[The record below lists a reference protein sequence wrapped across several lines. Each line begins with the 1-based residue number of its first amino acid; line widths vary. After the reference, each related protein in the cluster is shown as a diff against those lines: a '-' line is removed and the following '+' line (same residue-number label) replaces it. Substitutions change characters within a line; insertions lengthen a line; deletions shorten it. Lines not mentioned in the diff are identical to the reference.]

1 MNSSPICPKC
11 GGRLL
16 LLRESTEV
24 FLISPDSTA
33 MFTPFPETS
42 DTPVSVPEISYKLIC
57 YACKKYYPCTITGG
71 KIYLN
76 DTSALDS
83 LGKKLSDTV

>member
-16 LLRESTEV
+16 LLKESTEV

-33 MFTPFPETS
+33 MFIPFPETS
-42 DTPVSVPEISYKLIC
+42 DSPTSAPEVSYKLIC
-57 YACKKYYPCTITGG
+57 YGCKKYYPCTITGG

-76 DTSALDS
+76 NTTAPDFLE
-83 LGKKLSDTV
+83 KKLTYTE